1 VRICALH
8 RPLARRTT
16 RVPDVGVRH
25 IGHSVTSTHSRRWP
39 ASGPPAKMWLLAC
52 LLTILWFFFL
62 RIIVSI
68 YDRISRLT
76 ERIILLEYDVH
87 NKPVVG
93 VPVRL

>member
-1 VRICALH
+1 
-8 RPLARRTT
+8 
-16 RVPDVGVRH
+16 
-25 IGHSVTSTHSRRWP
+25 
-39 ASGPPAKMWLLAC
+39 MWLLAC